1 VSVADIL
8 RSSTDRTTNVTLL
21 AGTRLEEDLPG
32 LLRPGGGPERLAP
45 AFLHEATHYWCFDS
59 QVGQALAIL
68 KLRIQDMALG
78 FAHTGSRHLLDF
90 LARAL
95 AKYQAAVAVL
105 HPLDEGMACFA
116 EFDLI
121 TRSQSRVF
129 SRPVE
134 YAARFFGQFHGPGGS
149 GDPMLTTAWCQGF
162 TQRMR
167 LRAELIDRKVNVLG
181 QPLTCV
187 GDGYLAGYLT
197 VRRLWRAATERDWRL
212 ASETDLFLMYLR
224 ALIYEDP
231 VLVAALLDNSDP
243 AATGAARVVNRI
255 LNRLNLVFDLDPDLL
270 ARYEAAVDEGT
281 SRTDRHGYLA
291 TLMVNMGEGVLGDTV
306 LENALKHYAGPAP
319 QTEAER
325 TVWELGYHILA
336 RRQFLYLGSWQAEIE
351 VTAGRCRILADGEL
365 VHEVDAR
372 PGAPEGS
379 GPGTVEVCYWV
390 PRHDRVCAV
399 FRDNLGVA
407 LDTMLGNGDDETL
420 VDLLSLRDQSRE
432 LILTLDELVTTI
444 AENTWVSG
452 AVEHV
457 ANQITAT
464 LDQQL
469 LWVALSG
476 VPADRFD
483 SVVAAMREDGLFG
496 LLGYDRRLIEGMAAL
511 GLFCSVFPP
520 YEAMAPAYFERF
532 GLDYAATIA
541 AADRLH
547 EEHGIGRVWREGGQF
562 ISSI

>member
-1 VSVADIL
+1 VSVAEIN

-32 LLRPGGGPERLAP
+32 LLRPGNGPERLAP

-68 KLRIQDMALG
+68 KLRIQDMAWG
-78 FAHTGSRHLLDF
+78 FAQTGNRHLLDF
-90 LARAL
+90 MARAL

-116 EFDLI
+116 EFDMI
-121 TRSQSRVF
+121 TRRQSRVF
-129 SRPVE
+129 SRPLE
-134 YAARFFGQFHGPGGS
+134 YASHFFGQFGGPGAS
-149 GDPMLTTAWCQGF
+149 GDPFMTTAWCQGF

-167 LRAELIDRKVNVLG
+167 LRPEMIDRKVNVLG

-197 VRRLWRAATERDWRL
+197 VRRLWRAATQRDWRL

-224 ALIYEDP
+224 ALIYEDS

-243 AATGAARVVNRI
+243 EAEGATRVVNRI
-255 LNRLNLVFDLDPDLL
+255 LDRLNLVFDLDPDLL
-270 ARYEAAVDEGT
+270 AGYEAALDEGT
-281 SRTDRHGYLA
+281 SRTDRYGYLA
-291 TLMVNMGEGVLGDTV
+291 TLMLNMGEGVFGDTV
-306 LENALKHYAGPAP
+306 LENALKYYAGPEP
-319 QTEAER
+319 EIEAQR
-325 TVWELGYHILA
+325 VVWELGYHVLA
-336 RRQFLYLGSWQAEIE
+336 RRQFLYLGSWAAEIE
-351 VTAGRCRILADGEL
+351 VAAGTCRILVDGEV
-365 VHEVDAR
+365 VHEVEAR

-390 PRHDRVCAV
+390 PRRDRVCAV

-420 VDLLSLRDQSRE
+420 LELLSLRDHNRE
-432 LILTLDELVTTI
+432 LILMLDELVTTI
-444 AENTWVSG
+444 VENTWVTHS
-452 AVEHV
+452 VEFVSTH
-457 ANQITAT
+457 ITAA
-464 LDQQL
+464 LDQNL
-469 LWVALSG
+469 LGVALDGMS
-476 VPADRFD
+476 PDRFD
-483 SVVAAMREDGLFG
+483 PLVAAMREDGLFG

-532 GLDYAATIA
+532 GLDYDATIA

-547 EEHGIGRVWREGGQF
+547 EEHGIGRVWREDGQF
-562 ISSI
+562 LSSI